1 MIKEALIDYSSGKAV
16 RLSLD
21 GKEVDGVIRIDKITN
36 LRSNNK
42 AKEIQITIL
51 ANDLKIITCNGEV
64 EKIHEF

>member
-1 MIKEALIDYSSGKAV
+1 MIKEALIDYSSRKVV

-51 ANDLKIITCNGEV
+51 ASDLKIITCNGEV